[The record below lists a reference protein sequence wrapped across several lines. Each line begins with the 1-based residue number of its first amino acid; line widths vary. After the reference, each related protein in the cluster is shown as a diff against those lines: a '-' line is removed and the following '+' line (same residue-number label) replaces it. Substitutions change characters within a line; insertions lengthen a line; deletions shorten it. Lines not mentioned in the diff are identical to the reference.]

1 MVLHHLDLELT
12 DSMDLK
18 RSEDMQEWVLVL
30 QVQPLPRHPRQRLP
44 LAQGRAEHCEACN
57 GALQRVS

>member
-1 MVLHHLDLELT
+1 MLSNDVKNLSFL
-12 DSMDLK
+12 
-18 RSEDMQEWVLVL
+18 QEWVLVL